1 MTDRTRWMKMLQLRR
16 SRCVR
21 ASVSVSR
28 ALIRVICVL
37 QQPDTNWEEMFG
49 HFYGDASSDVR
60 HNATQRCLAPL
71 LSTQLLCTGD
81 GSAGSR

>member
-1 MTDRTRWMKMLQLRR
+1 MTDRTRWMKTQHLRR
-16 SRCVR
+16 NRCVR

-37 QQPDTNWEEMFG
+37 QQPDPDYEEMFG
-49 HFYGDASSDVR
+49 HLYMDASPDVR
-60 HNATQRCLAPL
+60 HNQRCLAPL

-81 GSAGSR
+81 GSAGSRC